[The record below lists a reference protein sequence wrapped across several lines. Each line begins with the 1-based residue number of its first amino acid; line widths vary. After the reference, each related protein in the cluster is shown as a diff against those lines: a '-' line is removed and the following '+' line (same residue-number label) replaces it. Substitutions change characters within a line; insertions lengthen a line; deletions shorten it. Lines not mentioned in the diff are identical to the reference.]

1 MEAVQELLDALVDEG
16 VMGDVVGPLLQ
27 LRSAGQLA
35 AQDQVGSLQI
45 IALLGQLLDWIAA
58 VAQDAGVAINESY
71 AAVAQRRI
79 VERRVVTHQAEIA
92 PVGLDLAQVQGADGA
107 IFDGEFVLL
116 ARAVVCYAER
126 LPARALGLIGG
137 DRWCWLR
144 RIHRWDPP
152 GVGVGQ
158 ASMYTNCVS
167 CGRVSARQL
176 LARAEANSPHR
187 IWLASPTGDQQ
198 PEVLKPF
205 RPSGIESRKATD
217 QPGDRDARRR
227 QPGCR

>member
-16 VMGDVVGPLLQ
+16 VMGDVIGPLVQ
-27 LRSAGQLA
+27 LRSAGQVA

-58 VAQDAGVAINESY
+58 VAQDADVAIDESD

-92 PVGLDLAQVQGADGA
+92 PVGLDLAQVQSADGA

-116 ARAVVCYAER
+116 ARAVVGDAER
-126 LPARALGLIGG
+126 LPARARGLVGG
-137 DRWCWLR
+137 DRWRWLH
-144 RIHRWDPP
+144 RIHRWEPP

-158 ASMYTNCVS
+158 PSMYTNCAP
-167 CGRVSARQL
+167 CGKCIGPTAPSAGRRPFSTSN
-176 LARAEANSPHR
+176 LAGLADRRPATGGLETISTERHR
-187 IWLASPTGDQQ
+187 IP
-198 PEVLKPF
+198 
-205 RPSGIESRKATD
+205 
-217 QPGDRDARRR
+217 
-227 QPGCR
+227 

>member
-35 AQDQVGSLQI
+35 AQDQVGSLQV

-58 VAQDAGVAINESY
+58 VAQDAGVAINESD
-71 AAVAQRRI
+71 AALAQRRI
-79 VERRVVTHQAEIA
+79 IERRVVTYQAEIT

-116 ARAVVCYAER
+116 ARAVVGYAER
-126 LPARALGLIGG
+126 LPARARGLIGG

-152 GVGVGQ
+152 GG
-158 ASMYTNCVS
+158 
-167 CGRVSARQL
+167 GR
-176 LARAEANSPHR
+176 
-187 IWLASPTGDQQ
+187 
-198 PEVLKPF
+198 
-205 RPSGIESRKATD
+205 RPSINVHQLRPLREGY
-217 QPGDRDARRR
+217 QPDNSWRR
-227 QPGCR
+227 